1 MRLEQFSTKHELFL
15 GVGIFMVIGTGI
27 KLAGIADFS
36 SDWFWMVA
44 GSGLIVEGLIMT
56 GNRKKFEKK
65 YKVIKKDQLN

>member
-1 MRLEQFSTKHELFL
+1 MKLEQFSTKHELFL
-15 GVGIFMVIGTGI
+15 GVGIAMVIGTGI
-27 KLAGIADFS
+27 KLAGILDFS

-44 GSGLIVEGLIMT
+44 GLGLIVEGLIMT